1 MLTCGRWQ
9 FLDRAVL
16 SVVGQRFH
24 AWELI
29 VIHDGDDR
37 RVTEAMAEWVR
48 RDPRIRYFNRPT
60 RGNIANACNFG
71 LLQAS
76 GDYVAILD
84 DDDYWV
90 APDKLERQVEFLDHH
105 PDYVACGG
113 GMIVADRHR
122 TRVQSQRPPGI
133 AEPPP
138 SPDGVTGGSRR
149 QSGWRRP
156 ARHPVEPDRQDSR
169 DRRLLQ
175 HDLADQH
182 APR

>member
-122 TRVQSQRPPGI
+122 KELMRYLKWEADDQIRRWALI
-133 AEPPP
+133 ANPMAN
-138 SPDGVTGGSRR
+138 STTMF
-149 QSGWRRP
+149 
-156 ARHPVEPDRQDSR
+156 
-169 DRRLLQ
+169 RRLVGG
-175 HDLADQH
+175 
-182 APR
+182 